1 MTRPNCKRDIA
12 RKVAEKYFMRCRIVR
27 SRCVTISSADEWEDL
42 KLKDQDFLSEV
53 SCVLSELY
61 YGESPVLASD
71 RDYKDLCPSMD
82 IVVEALQV
90 HKGSNNVTKC
100 SRCLTL
106 NLHNRNGHVPKNLGG
121 ITVLAEETVTSRTAV
136 EMTLQCTNLENKD
149 LFSKSDPFLRISRI
163 TETGGSVPICKTE
176 VDNNNLNP
184 HMKDNPLVIGCFD
197 FNSSGNHVLLGKLQ
211 KTVADLENF
220 HKSRVRAN
228 FISQPSGLRGNEK
241 VLKGQLLVEGYAE
254 KQLYSFLDYISS
266 EFELSFMTLSLMH
279 LNIQC
284 LASNGNP
291 RSPDS
296 LHYVDPSGCLN
307 AYQRAI
313 MEVGDVIQFYDSDKL
328 FPAWGFGGK
337 AYDGTISHCFNF
349 GGGPV
354 RLSVTLAYNS
364 TKKH

>member
-1 MTRPNCKRDIA
+1 
-12 RKVAEKYFMRCRIVR
+12 
-27 SRCVTISSADEWEDL
+27 
-42 KLKDQDFLSEV
+42 
-53 SCVLSELY
+53 
-61 YGESPVLASD
+61 
-71 RDYKDLCPSMD
+71 
-82 IVVEALQV
+82 
-90 HKGSNNVTKC
+90 
-100 SRCLTL
+100 
-106 NLHNRNGHVPKNLGG
+106 
-121 ITVLAEETVTSRTAV
+121 
-136 EMTLQCTNLENKD
+136 MTLQCTNLENKD